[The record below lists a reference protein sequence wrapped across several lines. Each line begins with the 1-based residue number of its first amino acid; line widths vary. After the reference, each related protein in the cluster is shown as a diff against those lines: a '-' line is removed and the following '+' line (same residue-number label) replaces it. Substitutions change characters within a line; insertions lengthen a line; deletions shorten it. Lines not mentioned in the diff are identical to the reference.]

1 MTIDQKFLVWAL
13 GYAVAG
19 MGLGIFM
26 AASHDHSQH
35 VTHAHTLLVGF
46 VLSLAYGVI
55 HRLWL
60 DAGDSRVAKLQFV
73 VHHAGALTMIA
84 GLFLL
89 YGDILP
95 LSTLDPVL
103 ATASIAVLAGA
114 LLMLYLAL
122 SARRTVAPV

>member
-1 MTIDQKFLVWAL
+1 MSIDQRFLVWGL

-19 MGLGIFM
+19 MALGIFM

-55 HRLWL
+55 HKLWL
-60 DAGDSRVAKLQFV
+60 DAGDSRLAKLQFIVHQVGAITIV
-73 VHHAGALTMIA
+73 V

-95 LSTLDPVL
+95 LRTLDPVL
-103 ATASIAVLAGA
+103 ALASIAVLLGA
-114 LLMLYLAL
+114 LLMLYLTL
-122 SARRTVAPV
+122 SALRTRPA